1 MTDPDQR
8 LRDLLGAEPPASVL
22 ALGTDERARLAEL
35 LADSRRRQGASLEES
50 FAATLKHVPFPIRGI
65 VKKVLLG

>member
-8 LRDLLGAEPPASVL
+8 LRELLGAEPPASVL
-22 ALGTDERARLAEL
+22 ALGGLERAELATL
-35 LADSRRRQGASLEES
+35 LADSRQRQSASLERS
-50 FAATLKHVPFPIRGI
+50 FAATLKHVPFPVRGL